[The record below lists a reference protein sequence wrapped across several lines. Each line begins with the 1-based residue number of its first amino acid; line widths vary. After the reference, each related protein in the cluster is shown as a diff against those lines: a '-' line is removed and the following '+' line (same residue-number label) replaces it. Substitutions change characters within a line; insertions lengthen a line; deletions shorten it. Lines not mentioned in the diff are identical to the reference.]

1 MRNRCRFVAP
11 PKLSN
16 GAVIGNRMLVTQGSS
31 HVDLQGQYVWDNQG
45 RMTSMTYP
53 SGPVMT
59 TQFDAMGRPSTM
71 TETACIPPGGGPC
84 ANDSWTAGVA
94 TYGSAS
100 QLLTVG
106 SGGITGAN
114 SASVS
119 ETRTYNNMLQLTHLV
134 SSALGYQPPN
144 TYTGGGVDTLACVP
158 HPIRL
163 QHRP

>member
-1 MRNRCRFVAP
+1 
-11 PKLSN
+11 
-16 GAVIGNRMLVTQGSS
+16 MLVTQGSS
-31 HVDLQGQYVWDNQG
+31 HVDLQGQYAWDNQG

-59 TQFDAMGRPSTM
+59 TQFDAMGRPSSM
-71 TETACIPPGGGPC
+71 SETACVVTP
-84 ANDSWTAGVA
+84 ANPQCSNYTWTAGGA
-94 TYGSAS
+94 TYGSAG

-106 SGGITGAN
+106 GSGFNGTIT
-114 SASVS
+114 ASLN

-134 SSALGYQPPN
+134 SSAMGYQPPN